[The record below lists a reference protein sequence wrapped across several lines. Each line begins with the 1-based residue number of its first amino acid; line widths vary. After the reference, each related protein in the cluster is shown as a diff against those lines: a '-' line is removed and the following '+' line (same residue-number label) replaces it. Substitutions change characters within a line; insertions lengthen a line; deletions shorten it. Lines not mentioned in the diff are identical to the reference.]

1 MRAAFL
7 KVFGQGR
14 WFKVGIA
21 LAVVLFLFLRLPS
34 LVEPHWYGD
43 EGIYAAVGSEM
54 ASGELLY
61 VGTWDHKPPAIYVL
75 YALTSGFQG
84 LQLPVLKLINIL
96 AGLATIFLMLKV
108 AQQLWQRQTKV
119 SVVVSRVL
127 SLAAVFALAF
137 IFGGT
142 SVEANTVN
150 AENFFIPLVLAA
162 IWIYLRFG
170 QSRPVRAAAIAGLLL
185 GIAVLF
191 KFHPLLDAAALG
203 WFILLA
209 ALKFKPGKYLPTVN
223 SSFAATKR
231 LAVFGIAIALPFAIV
246 AGYYMLIGQ
255 FQAFF
260 GSVVSYNFGYSGEF
274 NASGL
279 GFLFLPDT
287 FTVRIL
293 LTAAAVFILSILQIS
308 GKVKL
313 VWGFTI
319 LWLVVALF
327 GAKLSGR
334 PYAHYFMQVVIP
346 LLLTVMM
353 IMGTQFSSYKH
364 SAIEFLTRSVTGALL
379 SFLVVYAALALF
391 WQNYEVKWGYAS
403 ANYQSTGLA
412 YLAQQAAT
420 GFPQWQ
426 ASSPSMLRREAV
438 SSQLDRDWQRVFNDE
453 GLGVYRLGVFLQLQA
468 TPREKVFIWANR
480 GWSNALAGVD
490 NASPYVVYYHIDDR
504 NVASVVDTMLS
515 SSVVVIDRSYTLR
528 PELEAELSNSY
539 QLSAQDGTL
548 EAYRQIAR

>member
-7 KVFGQGR
+7 KVLGQGR
-14 WFKVGIA
+14 WFKIGIA
-21 LAVVLFLFLRLPS
+21 AAVVLFLFLRLPS

-43 EGIYAAVGSEM
+43 EGIYAAVGEQM

-61 VGTWDHKPPAIYVL
+61 VDTWDHKPPAIYVL

-96 AGLATIFLMLKV
+96 AGLATLFLMLKV
-108 AQQLWQRQTKV
+108 AQQLWQSQAKV

-127 SLAAVFALAF
+127 SLAAVFVLAV

-150 AENFFIPLVLAA
+150 AENFFIPMVLAA
-162 IWIYLRFG
+162 VWVYLRFG
-170 QSRPVRAAAIAGLLL
+170 QARPVRAAAISGLLL

-209 ALKFKPGKYLPTVN
+209 ALKFKSGKYLPTV
-223 SSFAATKR
+223 SSILAATKR
-231 LAVFGIAIALPFAIV
+231 LVVYGLAIVLPFAMV
-246 AGYYMLIGQ
+246 TGYYMLIGQ

-287 FTVRIL
+287 FTVRII
-293 LTAAAVFILSILQIS
+293 LTFAAVLLLSVLQLS

-319 LWLVVALF
+319 LWLIVALF

-346 LLLTVMM
+346 LLLSVMM
-353 IMGTQFSSYKH
+353 IMGMQFSSYKH
-364 SAIEFLTRSVTGALL
+364 SAIEFLTRLVNGALL
-379 SFLVVYAALALF
+379 SFLVVYAALAVF

-403 ANYQSTGLA
+403 SNYQSAGLA
-412 YLAQQAAT
+412 YLGWQATT

-426 ASSPSMLRREAV
+426 STSPALLRQQAI
-438 SSQLDRDWQRVFNDE
+438 SSQVSRDWQRVFNDE
-453 GLGVYRLGVFLQLQA
+453 ALGVYRLGEFLQLQFS
-468 TPREKVFIWANR
+468 PGEKVFIWANR
-480 GWSNALAGVD
+480 GWSYALAGVD

-504 NVASVVDTMLS
+504 NISSVVETMLAT
-515 SSVVVIDRSYTLR
+515 SVVVIDRSYTLR
-528 PELEAELSNSY
+528 PELEAELSNNY
-539 QLSAQDGTL
+539 QLGARDGTF
-548 EAYRQIAR
+548 EAYRHIAR